1 MLFHYFFHL
10 ILIFSLHCQ
19 LFLRISGIT
28 KICNIKITSQC
39 KILIVPEEGWFGQPK
54 YSTHIKTFLRCA
66 SFCLYFLHNGKPA
79 SRFSVAPQMRQR
91 PQQRLQI
98 PQGGGPQI
106 SLHIR
111 QTRRPQTR
119 CISAVTYAAVATTAH
134 LVAGLA

>member
-54 YSTHIKTFLRCA
+54 FSTYIKTILRCA
-66 SFCLYFLHNGKPA
+66 RFCLYFLHDFDCAFFTQGFRWQIYGAFLDRRTKARLFDFRSNTVLTA
-79 SRFSVAPQMRQR
+79 TFA
-91 PQQRLQI
+91 LQI
-98 PQGGGPQI
+98 
-106 SLHIR
+106 
-111 QTRRPQTR
+111 
-119 CISAVTYAAVATTAH
+119 
-134 LVAGLA
+134 